1 MAVADYA
8 DVKVAQIRKELVEEY
23 GLDEGE
29 VKSIKG
35 KFELV
40 KMLEEQKTLAAI
52 DDIDFGGEDGDGDFE
67 KTKEDES
74 IEAVES
80 AEEVLV
86 SEEVGEYR
94 TPSICDPEWSD
105 YIMSKFEY
113 DELMDGNPTVD
124 GLRRVTE
131 SVLGPIIDM
140 KSEIVQVPNKKN
152 QGRAT
157 VTCSVTVVV
166 NWEDNL
172 HHRTACG
179 SGDAWHKNTDM
190 PYSKFPVAMAE
201 TRAEGRALRRLLQLR
216 KVVAAEELSENAN
229 NEEQDYSENIT
240 DNQISFI
247 DVMCKSVGRGLDI
260 NVEEFVRS
268 QFPSCKTIRDLRH
281 QQASNLIQTLSHY
294 QQNMEQIP
302 EAVKGYI
309 TSWREGFDANES

>member
-23 GLDEGE
+23 GLDEDE

-40 KMLEEQKTLAAI
+40 KILEEQKTLTTI
-52 DDIDFGGEDGDGDFE
+52 DEIDFGGEDGDGDFE
-67 KTKEDES
+67 KTEEDKNMEA
-74 IEAVES
+74 IEPS
-80 AEEVLV
+80 KEVLT
-86 SEEVGEYR
+86 SEETEGYK
-94 TPSICDPEWSD
+94 TPGICDPEWSD
-105 YIMSKFEY
+105 YIMSKFQY

-131 SVLGPIIDM
+131 LVLGQIIDM
-140 KSEIVQVPNKKN
+140 KCEIVQTPNKEN
-152 QGRAT
+152 EGRAT
-157 VTCSVTVVV
+157 VTCSVTVLV
-166 NWEDNL
+166 NWENNL
-172 HHRTACG
+172 HHRTASG

-216 KVVAAEELSENAN
+216 KIVAAEELSETAN
-229 NEEQDYSENIT
+229 NEEQDYSEDVTN
-240 DNQISFI
+240 NQISFI

-260 NVEEFVRS
+260 NVEEFVKS

-281 QQASNLIQTLSHY
+281 QQASNLIQSLSHY

-302 EAVKGYI
+302 DAVKGYI
-309 TSWREGFDANES
+309 TTWKDGFDANES

>member
-86 SEEVGEYR
+86 SEEVEEYR

-152 QGRAT
+152 EGRAT

-309 TSWREGFDANES
+309 TSWRDGFDANES

>member
-40 KMLEEQKTLAAI
+40 KMLEEQKTLVAI

-67 KTKEDES
+67 KTEEGEN

-80 AEEVLV
+80 SEEVLA
-86 SEEVGEYR
+86 SEEVEEYR

-152 QGRAT
+152 EGRAT

-281 QQASNLIQTLSHY
+281 SQASNLIQTLSHY

-302 EAVKGYI
+302 EVVKGYI
-309 TSWREGFDANES
+309 TSWKDGFDANES